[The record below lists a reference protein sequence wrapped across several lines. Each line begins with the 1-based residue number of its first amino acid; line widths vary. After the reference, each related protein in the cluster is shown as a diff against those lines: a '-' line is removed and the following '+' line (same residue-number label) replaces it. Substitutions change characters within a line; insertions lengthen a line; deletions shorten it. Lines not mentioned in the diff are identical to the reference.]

1 MERWEQELTPLSAH
15 LAELVEAELP
25 RLTARHGSI
34 AAVGL
39 FTDADAATLAPAACT
54 TAHLHTLTTADPTLA
69 DQWAFLVDEWD
80 LQPGDDDPFA
90 PVMAQVAKVA
100 ATVDPDDWVEWVNL
114 VWNWIVDVMRSLD
127 DWFAKTYPDAVVV
140 FHVTDEDID
149 PETLVEWAELLNPPD
164 RTRRY
169 TKAVRRG

>member
-1 MERWEQELTPLSAH
+1 
-15 LAELVEAELP
+15 
-25 RLTARHGSI
+25 
-34 AAVGL
+34 
-39 FTDADAATLAPAACT
+39 
-54 TAHLHTLTTADPTLA
+54 
-69 DQWAFLVDEWD
+69 
-80 LQPGDDDPFA
+80 
-90 PVMAQVAKVA
+90 MAQVAKVA